1 MRQVTQYRRT
11 SIDIPW
17 WYTIQP
23 EEVKQHYK
31 VTYEDPGYRLGETF
45 TESEDG
51 LLLTH
56 EGLWSDTALP
66 LVELFDAWMADE
78 TVNKWKEDRQKY
90 CDSVGIIRYPTTVYW
105 TDPNEGY
112 ESSLVTG

>member
-1 MRQVTQYRRT
+1 MRQVTEYRRP

-23 EEVKQHYK
+23 EEVKEYYK
-31 VTYEDPGYRLGETF
+31 VTYEDPGYRLRETF
-45 TESEDG
+45 TESNDG

-56 EGLWSDTALP
+56 EGVWSDDTLTAA
-66 LVELFDAWMADE
+66 LFEAWMTDE

-105 TDPNEGY
+105 IDPTTGY
-112 ESSLVTG
+112 ESSLVSG